1 MKEELELPVLHEAA
15 VQASPS
21 CEECAVQIS
30 EAMQTCAVQTEVI
43 VLECASQT
51 EVIPGQE
58 CASQTET
65 QVLSRDCEAQTE
77 AQAEVDTVSTEM
89 QTVAE
94 DLEVRSMLRT
104 SSTQTERPM
113 ERSECSVQA
122 TVASA
127 CSSVSAARSS
137 VATQVER
144 KVRDESIQV
153 EDSTAAEVVQRL
165 KDLEASTASEAAVRA
180 KELEA
185 WQEMATSKAMN
196 RLNVTILCPRAECT
210 VNGSKVE
217 MDSWN
222 SARLREDFEVQVLP
236 RFMRIIMGEG
246 EATSPTELVQS
257 MMEEL
262 GSIFKERLAAL
273 LSAPNAAAAM
283 AAARGRT
290 ETSPT

>member
-1 MKEELELPVLHEAA
+1 
-15 VQASPS
+15 
-21 CEECAVQIS
+21 
-30 EAMQTCAVQTEVI
+30 MQTCAVQTEVI

-65 QVLSRDCEAQTE
+65 QVLSRDCEAQTQTE

-127 CSSVSAARSS
+127 CSSVQVSAARSS

-144 KVRDESIQV
+144 KVRDESIQ
-153 EDSTAAEVVQRL
+153 VVQRL

-246 EATSPTELVQS
+246 EAT
-257 MMEEL
+257 
-262 GSIFKERLAAL
+262 
-273 LSAPNAAAAM
+273 
-283 AAARGRT
+283 RGAW
-290 ETSPT
+290 